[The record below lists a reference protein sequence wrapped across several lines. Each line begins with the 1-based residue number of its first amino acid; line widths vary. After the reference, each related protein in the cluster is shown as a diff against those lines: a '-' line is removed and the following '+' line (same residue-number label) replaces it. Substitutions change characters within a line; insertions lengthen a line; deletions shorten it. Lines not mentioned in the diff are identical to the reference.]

1 MKITVE
7 IPDDKDIDLDE
18 AVARIGQTAA
28 EIASG
33 DKSEK

>member
-18 AVARIGQTAA
+18 AVDRLGETAA

-33 DKSEK
+33 NKSEK